1 MQNLRIGKYNMT
13 ELKYLPTDSTLTDW
27 VNSYNL
33 IKLYQYFNK
42 NLKNHLLKDFLLN
55 TGLS

>member
-42 NLKNHLLKDFLLN
+42 NLKNHLLKDFLVN